1 MPPIG
6 HEIYTSA
13 LHSQAREEEM
23 EPTAFNLIDVLSV
36 SVFLCLSLTGPG
48 PGWVNRAHVLVFDTG
63 YVSAQRLVHEKEKVL
78 KKMMLGRPWEGRL

>member
-1 MPPIG
+1 MRSTPLL
-6 HEIYTSA
+6 YTPRQERKKWS
-13 LHSQAREEEM
+13 RV
-23 EPTAFNLIDVLSV
+23 FNLIDVLSV
-36 SVFLCLSLTGPG
+36 SVFFCLSLTGPR